1 MPYRFAMLLV
11 LAMIAVTAL
20 ACEGSATVVP
30 LPSATS
36 EPTASIGS
44 PMTESTPTAT
54 AVSSTPTLAPTVTPT
69 PTATPDPTEEF
80 FLYMEAPGQDEAFVD
95 SEVYEVTGR
104 TTVDAL
110 VSVND
115 TIAQVD
121 EDGRFRVTV
130 SLEEGPNFVEV
141 VASNTA
147 GDQASEIL
155 LIIYEAPAA

>member
-1 MPYRFAMLLV
+1 M
-11 LAMIAVTAL
+11 
-20 ACEGSATVVP
+20 
-30 LPSATS
+30 
-36 EPTASIGS
+36 
-44 PMTESTPTAT
+44 
-54 AVSSTPTLAPTVTPT
+54 
-69 PTATPDPTEEF
+69 
-80 FLYMEAPGQDEAFVD
+80 D
-95 SEVYEVTGR
+95 SDVYEVTGR

-155 LIIYEAPAA
+155 LIIYEAPTA